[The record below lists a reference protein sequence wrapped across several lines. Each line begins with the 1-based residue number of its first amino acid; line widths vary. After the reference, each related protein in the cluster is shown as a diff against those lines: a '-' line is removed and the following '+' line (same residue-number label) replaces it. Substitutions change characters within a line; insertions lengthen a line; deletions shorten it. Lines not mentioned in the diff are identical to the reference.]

1 MQYYSIIL
9 ICLLVS
15 GCNVHENKNI
25 QDNNNNKKISKNP
38 KQVMHIQTGYK
49 HNKEDTEMI
58 NSLIEQYNKNK
69 SSNTHCNNYR
79 KYLYNN
85 KYPSLVNN
93 SSSGMTKEMKE
104 QYIKNKSSNT
114 HCNNY
119 IKYLYNNK
127 YPSLVNNSS
136 SGMTKEMKEQY
147 KKEHGY
153 YPGFEGNI
161 NQHNCEML
169 NDNNSHNQDDIGN
182 NLSVNIDKKT
192 GNVQVSYNSNRIEE
206 YKKIVYKSDL
216 Y

>member
-9 ICLLVS
+9 ICLFVS
-15 GCNVHENKNI
+15 GCNIHENKNI
-25 QDNNNNKKISKNP
+25 QDNNNKKEISKNT
-38 KQVMHIQTGYK
+38 KRVMHIQNGYK
-49 HNKEDTEMI
+49 HNKEDTKMI

-104 QYIKNKSSNT
+104 QY
-114 HCNNY
+114 
-119 IKYLYNNK
+119 
-127 YPSLVNNSS
+127 
-136 SGMTKEMKEQY
+136 
-147 KKEHGY
+147 KKEHGHY
-153 YPGFEGNI
+153 HCFEENI
-161 NQHNCEML
+161 NQHNCDML
-169 NDNNSHNQDDIGN
+169 NDNNSHNQDDIDN

-192 GNVQVSYNSNRIEE
+192 GNVQVLDNSNRIEK

-216 Y
+216 